1 MTSAVRHTPPMT
13 AAEQACVPGGRAA
26 RLLRLGTRASALAT
40 TQSEWVAGRLRGLG
54 HQVELVTVRT
64 EGDASDRPLTEIG
77 GAGVFA
83 GALRRALHEGR
94 IDVAVHS
101 LKDLPVAGE
110 PGLVV
115 AAVPEREDPRDALV
129 ARAGLPLAGLPDGA
143 VLGTGSPRRAA
154 QLALV
159 APHVK
164 ICDIRGNVD
173 TRIGKVRSGEL
184 DAVLLAAAGL
194 RRLGRI
200 EDASEVLDPADMLP
214 APGQGALAVEC
225 RADDEAVICTVQPLD
240 DATSRRCVRAERAL
254 LGRLEAGCTAPVAAL
269 GTVDGDALDLTGF
282 VALDGRS
289 ARGRMRGTEPVH
301 LGHRLADA
309 LLADLRRGSRTMT
322 GSAEP
327 HDIPPA
333 HINTS
338 ERDT

>member
-1 MTSAVRHTPPMT
+1 MT
-13 AAEQACVPGGRAA
+13 AAEQACLPGARP

-40 TQSEWVAGRLRGLG
+40 TQSEWVAGRLRELG

-110 PGLVV
+110 PGLVL

-129 ARAGLPLAGLPDGA
+129 ARAGLPLADLPDGT

-184 DAVLLAAAGL
+184 DAVVLAAAGL
-194 RRLGRI
+194 HRLGRI
-200 EDASEVLDPADMLP
+200 EEASEVLDPTFMLP

-225 RADDEAVICTVQPLD
+225 RADDEAVIATVQPLD
-240 DATSRRCVRAERAL
+240 DATTRRCVRAERAL
-254 LGRLEAGCTAPVAAL
+254 LARLEAGCTAPVAAL
-269 GTVDGDALDLTGF
+269 GTVDGDALELTGF

-309 LLADLRRGSRTMT
+309 LLADLRQGSRTTT
-322 GSAEP
+322 GPAAP

-333 HINTS
+333 HINPT